1 MTDDQMAILDALL
14 GAVEPE
20 ILAAQNMWLRHRA
33 GLEEALRAPQ
43 VPRLWIVA
51 TSEDEEPPA
60 ANVA

>member
-1 MTDDQMAILDALL
+1 MTDDETTTFDALL

-20 ILAAQNMWLRHRA
+20 ILAAQKMWLRHRA

-43 VPRLWIVA
+43 VSRLWIVA
-51 TSEDEEPPA
+51 TRTDEEPPA